1 MENLVI
7 QNPQGRDVTTSLI
20 VAEVFGKEHKNV
32 LRDIENLSCSD
43 NFNRLNF
50 ERITY
55 KDVRNREQTAYE
67 MTKDGFSFLV
77 MGYTGEKAGQFK
89 ETFINE
95 FNKREMMLKSD
106 DYILARSQEILHNRL
121 LLAEKQLE
129 LAQET
134 ISTQDTQLKL
144 QAPKVKYVDDVLQSV
159 NTYTSTQ
166 MSKELGLREAEQLHK
181 ILKEKGVMFKQS
193 GQWMLTAKYCEHGY
207 TKPRTH
213 QFTRNDGSVGTSTTT
228 VWTEKGRVFLHNMF
242 NLKKE
247 QEIA

>member
-242 NLKKE
+242 NLKKA
-247 QEIA
+247 QETA

>member
-1 MENLVI
+1 MVKISEL
-7 QNPQGRDVTTSLI
+7 PQGGAQKS
-20 VAEVFGKEHKNV
+20 E
-32 LRDIENLSCSD
+32 
-43 NFNRLNF
+43 
-50 ERITY
+50 Y
-55 KDVRNREQTAYE
+55 YE

-77 MGYTGEKAGQFK
+77 MGYTGDKAGEFK
-89 ETFINE
+89 EQFINE

-121 LLAEKQLE
+121 KIAEKQLAF
-129 LAQET
+129 AQET
-134 ISTQDTQLKL
+134 ITTQNEQLKL

-181 ILKEKGVMFKQS
+181 ILKERGGMFKQS

-213 QFTRNDGSVGTSTTT
+213 QFTRNDGSICTNTTT
-228 VWTEKGRVFLHNMF
+228 VWTEKGRAFLHDMF
-242 NLKKE
+242 NLKKA
-247 QEIA
+247 QETA